1 MTRKSVIPRA
11 KPEESHNMR
20 TLINSIFS
28 IIQHSQHMK
37 RKQYYIYIM
46 MNKWNTTSYIGVT
59 SDLAKRVWQ
68 HKQKE
73 IKGFTE
79 KYNLTKLVYYEVFK
93 HVRDAIMR
101 EKQLKKWSREKKIRL
116 IKKQNP
122 QFRDL
127 FDDM

>member
-1 MTRKSVIPRA
+1 
-11 KPEESHNMR
+11 
-20 TLINSIFS
+20 
-28 IIQHSQHMK
+28 
-37 RKQYYIYIM
+37 

-93 HVRDAIMR
+93 HVRDAIAR

>member
-1 MTRKSVIPRA
+1 
-11 KPEESHNMR
+11 
-20 TLINSIFS
+20 
-28 IIQHSQHMK
+28 
-37 RKQYYIYIM
+37 